1 MTQGRN
7 ILRYLVLVSLLFN
20 VFNFIF
26 FFAVI
31 GGQVIIEQVN
41 HASSCSTEGRG
52 GGRGGRVERE
62 IFVSA

>member
-1 MTQGRN
+1 M
-7 ILRYLVLVSLLFN
+7 YLIS
-20 VFNFIF
+20 F

-31 GGQVIIEQVN
+31 GRQVIIEQVN
-41 HASSCSTEGRG
+41 HASSCSTEEREG